1 MKREAVR
8 YKEKII
14 MDSVRENLCSKTGVK
29 HCVVPILIRSV
40 GKPGNM
46 SGSAIQHAVV
56 CRDDKW
62 LGMRTCMRNGPIIQ
76 LDHGHY
82 MKHLSGSTSCA

>member
-14 MDSVRENLCSKTGVK
+14 MDSVRENLRSKTGVE
-29 HCVVPILIRSV
+29 HCVAPILMSSV
-40 GKPGNM
+40 GKPGNK

-56 CRDDKW
+56 RRDDKW
-62 LGMRTCMRNGPIIQ
+62 LGMRKCMRNGPIMQ
-76 LDHGHY
+76 LDRENY
-82 MKHLSGSTSCA
+82 TKHSSGSTSCA